1 MSSTRI
7 YTQGAI
13 GELVVVTT
21 SASDV
26 VVGWGIAAVVVGSG
40 EVVVGSGLTAI
51 VVVVVVVVV
60 VGNSEVVEGTVGG
73 VDVVDVDEIG
83 VKGRAEQVAAGGLY
97 RSSHTTFWQVDGLGA
112 VDRRPGY
119 CSPMIVNRTSTSRK
133 TLQHRRWLMSSASAT
148 RLAILGL

>member
-26 VVGWGIAAVVVGSG
+26 VVGSGIAAVVVGSG

-51 VVVVVVVVV
+51 VVVVVTVVFVV

-83 VKGRAEQVAAGGLY
+83 VKGRAEQVAAGGL
-97 RSSHTTFWQVDGLGA
+97 
-112 VDRRPGY
+112 
-119 CSPMIVNRTSTSRK
+119 
-133 TLQHRRWLMSSASAT
+133 
-148 RLAILGL
+148 